1 MKAED
6 IIGAP
11 DADII
16 QTAKTLLEWAESGLL
31 SGVVIGFTMRDGSSG
46 EVFTIQEEDKP
57 AQHLKLLALFGVVD
71 ALRSDYFAS
80 RHGKYEDHDE

>member
-11 DADII
+11 DADIV
-16 QTAKTLLEWAESGLL
+16 QTAKTLLEWAESGML
-31 SGVVIGFTMRDGSSG
+31 SGVVIGFTMRSG
-46 EVFTIQEEDKP
+46 NSGHVYTLQASDLP
-57 AQHLKLLALFGVVD
+57 ARHLKLLALFGVVD

-80 RHGKYEDHDE
+80 RRDTDHDED